1 MANNKLV
8 ECLKNCEGN
17 DCKVC
22 DETHQKDID
31 NCPCNKN
38 CPGEKSNFENIK

>member
-8 ECLKNCEGN
+8 ECLKNCEGD

-22 DETHQKDID
+22 DEKHKKDID

-38 CPGEKSNFENIK
+38 CPGEKSKFKNIK